1 MEYYHRFLELFPT
14 VFDLASAS
22 EDEVLKA
29 WQGFGYYSRAR
40 NLHATAKQVAG
51 SYKGVFPSTSF
62 GLKQLKGIG
71 EYTAAAIA
79 SFCFDESV
87 PVLDGNVHRVVARFL
102 ALEEPVDK
110 PSGRMRMLEVLNQ
123 WIEPNNPA
131 VFNQAMME
139 FGALQCTPRNP
150 HCEDCPLQASCR
162 SFALNRTMDFPIK
175 SGKTKVTDLWMYYL
189 VPIFNEEV
197 LVRQRVHSGI
207 WKGLYDFP
215 SRDAEQ
221 VLEVN
226 DLINQWCVERTI
238 SEPVTVHST
247 PVELQHILSHRRIH
261 ATFIELKLP
270 HKIEPHQFEKWIAW
284 EDFDSLGVSR
294 LVDRYIREHSQLLGR
309 ME

>member
-1 MEYYHRFLELFPT
+1 
-14 VFDLASAS
+14 
-22 EDEVLKA
+22 
-29 WQGFGYYSRAR
+29 
-40 NLHATAKQVAG
+40 
-51 SYKGVFPSTSF
+51 
-62 GLKQLKGIG
+62 
-71 EYTAAAIA
+71 
-79 SFCFDESV
+79 V
-87 PVLDGNVHRVVARFL
+87 PVLDGNVQRVVARLL

-123 WIEPNNPA
+123 WIETDNPA

-150 HCEDCPLQASCR
+150 RCEDCPLQANCK

-175 SGKTKVTDLWMYYL
+175 SVKTKVTDLWMYYL

-197 LVRQRVHSGI
+197 LVRHRMHFGI

-238 SEPVTVHST
+238 SEPVMVHST

-270 HKIEPHQFEKWIAW
+270 HKIEPHPHEKWIAL
-284 EDFDSLGVSR
+284 EEFDSLGVSR
-294 LVDRYIREHSQLLGR
+294 LVDRYIREHSQLLG
-309 ME
+309 